1 MVLEKIRN
9 KTGLLLVVIGVGM
22 FAFLSGDFFSS
33 LNGGGV
39 AGATS
44 VGDVNGE
51 SVEIQDFELR
61 VQDAIATQSQN
72 NPNVEVSQIR
82 NSVWNNLV
90 RDMIFQ
96 KEFDDL
102 GLAVESEEVFDMIAG
117 TNVYPSILQTF
128 INPET
133 GQFDKGR
140 LLQYLKE
147 DIYNDD
153 TGDAL
158 KRWLQFEQAI
168 VKEKLNTKYTNMVSK
183 GLFIS
188 DWEDNI
194 TSISQMESRNISYL
208 EIPFKTLADSLI
220 TVNDKDLKTYMRDNE
235 ERYQQEESRDIEYVV
250 FSVDPS
256 QEDIEAAQFWINDI
270 ISDFSN
276 TNDDQSFINKNT
288 DGALAPLTFVSKSSL
303 DKDTESLFS
312 AKVGTVVGP
321 YSAGFN
327 VLRLAKLIDVQNRP
341 DSVKARHILISTADA
356 VEKIDSIKNL
366 IVKGASFSTLAKN
379 LSEDTGSGSEGG
391 DLGWFSEGVMVSPFN
406 DACFN
411 SSSEKLQ
418 TVTTQFGVHLIEV
431 TKRSKTSKKV
441 KVGFIDREI
450 YASNQTYQ
458 DVFAKASKFA
468 AESTNASE
476 FNESLSTQNLTKRL
490 ADNLTVRSTNIAG
503 ISNARELI
511 KWTNEAEQGDVSE
524 IFDFESK
531 FVVALLSKVRKE
543 GMQDLEDVRTE
554 LETAVIAEKKGQM
567 LLDQFSNV
575 TDLDQ
580 SASEYGVSVKTANN
594 LIFSSNQVS
603 GLGQEPF
610 VVGASFSIDQGQT
623 TKAFLGKSSL
633 FIVRV
638 DEVIPATINNIKDDV
653 ALSTLRSKAN
663 FQLYKALED
672 MSDITN
678 NLSNF
683 Y

>member
-44 VGDVNGE
+44 AGDVNGE
-51 SVEIQDFELR
+51 SIEIQDFELR

-72 NPNVEVSQIR
+72 NPNVDVIQIR

-96 KEFDDL
+96 KEFDNL
-102 GLAVESEEVFDMIAG
+102 GLAVESEEVYDMIAG

-158 KRWLQFEQAI
+158 RRWLQFEQAI
-168 VKEKLNTKYTNMVSK
+168 VKEKLNTKFTNLVSK
-183 GLFIS
+183 GLSIS
-188 DWEDNI
+188 DWEQNI
-194 TSISQMESRNISYL
+194 TSINQTESRNISYI
-208 EIPFKTLADSLI
+208 EIPFKTLADSLVSV
-220 TVNDKDLKTYMRDNE
+220 TDKDLKTYMRNNE

-270 ISDFSN
+270 IADFSN
-276 TNDDQSFINKNT
+276 TTDDQSFIVKNT
-288 DGALAPLTFVSKSSL
+288 DGSLAPLTFVGKSAL
-303 DKDTESLFS
+303 DKDTESLYS

-327 VLRLAKLIDVQNRP
+327 VLRVAKLIEVQNRP
-341 DSVKARHILISTADA
+341 DSVKARHILITTSDA
-356 VEKIDSIKNL
+356 AAKIDSIKNL
-366 IVKGASFSTLAKN
+366 IENGSSFSTLAKN
-379 LSEDTGSGSEGG
+379 LSEDTGSGAEGG
-391 DLGWFSEGVMVSPFN
+391 DLGWFPEGVMVSPFN

-418 TVTTQFGVHLIEV
+418 VVTTKFGVHLIEV
-431 TKRSKTSKKV
+431 TKKSKTSKKV

-458 DVFAKASKFA
+458 EAFAKASKFA
-468 AESTNASE
+468 SGSTNQSE

-490 ADNLTVRSTNIAG
+490 ADNLTDRSTNIAG

-511 KWTNEAEQGDVSE
+511 KWANEAEQGDISE
-524 IFDFESK
+524 VFDFESK
-531 FVVALLSKVRKE
+531 FVVALLSKVRNE
-543 GMQDLEDVRTE
+543 GMQDLEDVRTA
-554 LETAVIAEKKGQM
+554 LETVVRAEKKGQM
-567 LLDQFSNV
+567 LLDQLSNA
-575 TDLDQ
+575 TNLDQ

-594 LIFSSNQVS
+594 VIFSSNQVT

-610 VVGASFSIDQGQT
+610 VVGASFSVDKGQT

-638 DEVIPATINNIKDDV
+638 DEVIPASNTTKDNV
-653 ALSTLRSKAN
+653 ALSALRSKVN

-672 MSDITN
+672 MSEVTN